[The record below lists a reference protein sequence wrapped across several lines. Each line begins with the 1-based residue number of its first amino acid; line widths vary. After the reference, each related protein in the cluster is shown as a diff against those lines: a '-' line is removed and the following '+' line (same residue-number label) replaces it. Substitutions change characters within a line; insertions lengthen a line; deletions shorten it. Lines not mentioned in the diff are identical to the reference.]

1 MPPSAAADSASQ
13 NTRPLPRNTVNM
25 LMARGCKICNTSP
38 PLQRYTIAHK
48 VPYLPAC
55 AKEVF
60 CFALGVGA
68 GRRAFP
74 KGGSFCS
81 VSSKISVFSMSLSL
95 HSHSLRKY
103 ACFFWRNLS
112 LSYCF
117 FRQKKPSLFPKNDFL
132 FIFPGMG
139 GLSSTTISIFPGLS
153 PHFPHSRPPIAI
165 RTGRRGPPESP

>member
-1 MPPSAAADSASQ
+1 
-13 NTRPLPRNTVNM
+13 
-25 LMARGCKICNTSP
+25 
-38 PLQRYTIAHK
+38 
-48 VPYLPAC
+48 

-74 KGGSFCS
+74 KGGNFCS

-112 LSYCF
+112 LSSCF

-132 FIFPGMG
+132 LSFRVWVVFPVPPFQFFRVFLLIFRIVDRQSPYVQGAGVHPKVLGSTIFFINF
-139 GLSSTTISIFPGLS
+139 L
-153 PHFPHSRPPIAI
+153 RV
-165 RTGRRGPPESP
+165 